1 MLLRLLPLPTT
12 ANPNPLTI
20 LFTLPLPTH
29 PYSSRQLPLPPA
41 LLGHKSLC
49 LQEDIYCPNV
59 LLGEKSSWIAGV
71 IDDVTFSLPSSNI
84 TVNLIDGTTTVLPLT
99 PACINQL
106 HRVVEEVQLS
116 FSAPA
121 QVPASPRSSISS
133 IASTSSASSSMS
145 RQTSNPPTQ
154 RRTPSSLLLS
164 LLSPL
169 LPSPPPAES
178 VRPSLAAPP
187 CAPARVHR
195 RAARSLL
202 VDTYRRYVLPR
213 LKEQMPSA
221 YFPWAIAS
229 ETSRQLEEFARVQ
242 AEVNHIIDNCGVSRV
257 DLEHTVGP
265 TRSRSASASS
275 TSSMSD
281 DDSDMESAAS
291 PVTPA
296 TSVFSPSACA
306 TPARK
311 ASNPSP
317 QAFLLSIP
325 PAHAL
330 PAQCRTAYASLL
342 ASLTS
347 IASRIHQIKKLNA
360 RYEREEGKRTWLDG
374 LERGR
379 LADRA
384 IRRAYSDG
392 IQPINA
398 PRFVTAEVSRRSRMW
413 QSWSADD
420 QARYEMS
427 MSQYAASHPA
437 MMDAS
442 SEDEGQEGDA
452 SLCSASD
459 SDEEGPLTP
468 PKPRNPNER
477 PMISIKTPSTMEIL
491 EDFVPSPPPRRPT
504 LHSHVTQKMVLASVV
519 EPTPGLTASQS
530 ETDDEWEHEEDI
542 STPTLVTPPLIAR
555 SWLASSVPSQKK
567 VVVTQVDEEEDDEQ
581 TYYTQCGIYA

>member
-1 MLLRLLPLPTT
+1 MLFRLLPLPTT

-59 LLGEKSSWIAGV
+59 LLGEKSSWIAGI

-99 PACINQL
+99 SACISQL

-121 QVPASPRSSISS
+121 QAPASPRSSISS

-145 RQTSNPPTQ
+145 RQPSNPPAQ

-169 LPSPPPAES
+169 LPSSPPAES
-178 VRPSLAAPP
+178 IRPSLSAPP
-187 CAPARVHR
+187 CAPARAHR

-202 VDTYRRYVLPR
+202 VDTYRRYVLPQ

-242 AEVNHIIDNCGVSRV
+242 AEINNIIDNCGVSRQE
-257 DLEHTVGP
+257 LEKDIVP
-265 TRSRSASASS
+265 SSRSRSASASS
-275 TSSMSD
+275 SSSSMSE
-281 DDSDMESAAS
+281 DDSDMESASS

-311 ASNPSP
+311 PSNPSP

-330 PAQCRTAYASLL
+330 PAHHRTAYASLL

-347 IASRIHQIKKLNA
+347 IASRVNQIKKLNS

-392 IQPINA
+392 IQPLNA

-420 QARYEMS
+420 QGRYEMS

-442 SEDEGQEGDA
+442 SEDEV
-452 SLCSASD
+452 
-459 SDEEGPLTP
+459 EEGPITP
-468 PKPRNPNER
+468 PKSRNSNER
-477 PMISIKTPSTMEIL
+477 PVISITIKTPSSTEIVD
-491 EDFVPSPPPRRPT
+491 EFVPSPSPSPRRPT
-504 LHSHVTQKMVLASVV
+504 LHSHVTQKLVLASVV
-519 EPTPGLTASQS
+519 DPTPGLMASQS

-555 SWLASSVPSQKK
+555 TWAGSIVPSQKK
-567 VVVTQVDEEEDDEQ
+567 PVVPQVDEDDEQ

>member
-1 MLLRLLPLPTT
+1 MLLRLLPLPST

-84 TVNLIDGTTTVLPLT
+84 TVNLIDGTTTVLPLSS
-99 PACINQL
+99 ACMEQL
-106 HRVVEEVQLS
+106 HRVVLEVQLS

-133 IASTSSASSSMS
+133 IASTSSASSSTS
-145 RQTSNPPTQ
+145 RQPSNSPAQ

-169 LPSPPPAES
+169 LPSSPPAES
-178 VRPSLAAPP
+178 VRPSLSAPP
-187 CAPARVHR
+187 CAPARAHR

-202 VDTYRRYVLPR
+202 VDTYRRYVLPQ

-242 AEVNHIIDNCGVSRV
+242 AEVNRIIDSCGISRAE
-257 DLEHTVGP
+257 LERTIAP
-265 TRSRSASASS
+265 TRSRSVSASS
-275 TSSMSD
+275 SSSLSE
-281 DDSDMESAAS
+281 DDSDMESVPS
-291 PVTPA
+291 PITPA
-296 TSVFSPSACA
+296 TSVFSPSGCV
-306 TPARK
+306 TPARR
-311 ASNPSP
+311 ASLPSP

-330 PAQCRTAYASLL
+330 PAQHRTAYASLL

-347 IASRIHQIKKLNA
+347 IASRVNQIKKLNA
-360 RYEREEGKRTWLDG
+360 RYEREEGKRAWLDG

-392 IQPINA
+392 IQPLTA
-398 PRFVTAEVSRRSRMW
+398 PRFVTAEVGRRSRLW

-420 QARYEMS
+420 QGRYEMT

-442 SEDEGQEGDA
+442 SEDEE
-452 SLCSASD
+452 
-459 SDEEGPLTP
+459 EEGPITP
-468 PKPRNPNER
+468 PKLKSLNDR
-477 PMISIKTPSTMEIL
+477 PIITIKTPSPIEIS
-491 EDFVPSPPPRRPT
+491 DDSASSSPLPRRPS
-504 LHSHVTQKMVLASVV
+504 LRSHVAQKLVLASVV

-530 ETDDEWEHEEDI
+530 DTDDEWEHEEDI
-542 STPTLVTPPLIAR
+542 STPTLVTPPLLTR
-555 SWLASSVPSQKK
+555 SWVGNIVSSQKK
-567 VVVTQVDEEEDDEQ
+567 AAPIQVEEDTDDEQ